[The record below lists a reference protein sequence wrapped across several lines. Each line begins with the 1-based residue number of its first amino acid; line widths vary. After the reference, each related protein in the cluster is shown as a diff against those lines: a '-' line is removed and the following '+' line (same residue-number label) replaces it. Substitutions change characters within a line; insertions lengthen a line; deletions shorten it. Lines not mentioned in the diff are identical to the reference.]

1 MAVEWKRIALAAA
14 VAVLLARPALDQ
26 KMRYGVYVEPG
37 PMDAVLLRDYEP
49 ESSLVVPE
57 TRIDKARFPVID
69 AHTHSFTNGATEKA
83 VDDWVHAMDE
93 SGVQLSI
100 VFTDAIGAEFDR
112 QAELFLKR
120 HPGRFQVYCS
130 LDLNGYDQP
139 GFSERSVREL
149 ERCRETVG
157 CTPTTRVST
166 PCGRNAQS

>member
-1 MAVEWKRIALAAA
+1 MEANRARRSL
-14 VAVLLARPALDQ
+14 AVLLARPALDQ

-49 ESSLVVPE
+49 ESSLVVRKRGSTKPVFPSSMR
-57 TRIDKARFPVID
+57 TRIHLPTAQ
-69 AHTHSFTNGATEKA
+69 TEKA

-149 ERCRETVG
+149 NAATAAALAAWARC
-157 CTPTTRVST
+157 PTKAGALCPR
-166 PCGRNAQS
+166 C